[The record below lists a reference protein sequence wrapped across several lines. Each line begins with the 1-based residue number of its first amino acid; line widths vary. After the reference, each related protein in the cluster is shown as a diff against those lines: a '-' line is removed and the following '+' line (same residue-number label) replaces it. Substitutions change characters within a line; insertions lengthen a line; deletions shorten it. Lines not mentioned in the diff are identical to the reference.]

1 MSVHIVRLP
10 DVGEGVAEAELVAW
24 HVAVGDRVTSDTVV
38 AEVLTDKSTVE
49 IYAPVA
55 GTIAVLHGEAGDVLA
70 VGGDFIAIETDA
82 SASVPAAPVAPVADA
97 ATPTNTVAPGPP
109 IETPQVKVVGE
120 AVVGAAVVEAAQLP
134 QPRSAASPAVRERAR
149 ALGVELSDINGSGPD
164 GRVNHDDLDRHL
176 LRATPAARSGDRA
189 AATTTGTKQI
199 PLIGLR
205 RKIADHLTTASSRIP
220 HITYVDEIDMTQL
233 LHLRESLATAHA
245 DQPRVS
251 VLPFVMHAIVLAVAD
266 QPQLNATFDDE
277 AETLTTYSAVHIGIA
292 TQTPNGLIVPVVRDA
307 QDLDLW
313 GSAAELARVTG
324 AARNGTAGRTELAGS
339 TITITSL
346 GALGGLVTTPIIN
359 HPEVAIVGI
368 NKLQTRPMW
377 DGSSF
382 VPRSMMNLSSSFDH
396 RIVDGWDAA
405 TFVQRIK
412 TLLEEPSLL
421 FVQAPPAT
429 PIAPSSVGE
438 D

>member
-24 HVAVGDRVTSDTVV
+24 HVAVGDSVTSDTVV

-55 GTIAVLHGEAGDVLA
+55 GTIAVLYGAAGDVLA
-70 VGGDFIAIETDA
+70 VGGDFVAIETGAADDA
-82 SASVPAAPVAPVADA
+82 PEPGPTSETPPVA
-97 ATPTNTVAPGPP
+97 
-109 IETPQVKVVGE
+109 VVE
-120 AVVGAAVVEAAQLP
+120 EAVVEAAAVVESAGVSSD
-134 QPRSAASPAVRERAR
+134 RAAASPAVRERAR
-149 ALGVELSDINGSGPD
+149 ALGVKLSDIRGSGPD
-164 GRVNHDDLDRHL
+164 GRVTHDDLDRHL
-176 LRATPAARSGDRA
+176 RRANPVASTAERGQSETPG
-189 AATTTGTKQI
+189 TTQV

-220 HITYVDEIDMTQL
+220 HITYVDEVDMTQL
-233 LHLRESLATAHA
+233 LHLRESLATEHA

-251 VLPFVMHAIVLAVAD
+251 VLPFVMRAIVLAVAG
-266 QPQLNATFDDE
+266 QPQLNSTFDDE
-277 AETLTTYSAVHIGIA
+277 AEMLTTYAAVHIGIA

-313 GSAAELARVTG
+313 GSAAELARVTE
-324 AARNGTAGRTELAGS
+324 AARDGSAQRSELAGS

-377 DGSSF
+377 DGSAF
-382 VPRSMMNLSSSFDH
+382 RPRSMMNLSSSFDH

-412 TLLEEPSLL
+412 ALLEEPSLL
-421 FVQAPPAT
+421 FVSRPPRA
-429 PIAPSSVGE
+429 
-438 D
+438 